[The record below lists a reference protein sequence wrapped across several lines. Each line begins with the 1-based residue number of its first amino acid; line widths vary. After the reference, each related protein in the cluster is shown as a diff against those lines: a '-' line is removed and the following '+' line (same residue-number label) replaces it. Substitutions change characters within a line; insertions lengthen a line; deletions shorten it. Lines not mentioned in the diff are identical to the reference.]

1 MTHPRMKSLRAI
13 LSLAALVTLL
23 TACTSIPLSTIAKL
37 SQFNRESAMA
47 VKPDEVRMKVTVPKG
62 FVVDPAK
69 TNLVIVLK
77 EEDKAEAI
85 NEKLDLRLLQSSP
98 ATKSA
103 GMFRGDAAATE
114 YELTLSEKGQGQ
126 LRTIQNSLKREV
138 RRTLSLSAGVDFA
151 SKPTDAKSVI
161 FWIDLQLSKLDGY
174 FVLVDGA
181 RVELKDMVPAPK

>member
-1 MTHPRMKSLRAI
+1 MKSLRAI
-13 LSLAALVTLL
+13 LSLAVLVTLL

-114 YELTLSEKGQGQ
+114 FEFTLSDKGQQQ
-126 LRTIQNSLKREV
+126 LRDIQSSLKREV
-138 RRTLSLSAGVDFA
+138 RRTLSLSAGVDFT
-151 SKPTDAKSVI
+151 SKPPEAKSVT

-174 FVLVDGA
+174 FVLLDGA
-181 RVELKDMVPAPK
+181 RFDMTEMAAPKK